1 MLKHIVMWKFID
13 GAQGRSATEHALWMK
28 SHLEALVGQIPE
40 IKSLEVGVN
49 ISSSPMAYDA
59 VLTLVVEDAEA
70 LRRYRE
76 HPAHQEISQYCHEV
90 RSARTVVDYNI
101 L

>member
-1 MLKHIVMWKFID
+1 MWKFID

-28 SHLEALVGQIPE
+28 SHLETLPAQIPE
-40 IKSLEVGVN
+40 IRRIEVGVN
-49 ISSSPMAYDA
+49 VSASPMAYDA
-59 VLTLVVEDAEA
+59 VLTLVVDDTEA
-70 LRRYRE
+70 LQRYRS

-90 RSARTVVDYNI
+90 RSARVVVDYNI

>member
-40 IKSLEVGVN
+40 IKSPEVGVN

-59 VLTLVVEDAEA
+59 VLTLVVDDVEA
-70 LRRYRE
+70 LQRYRQ
-76 HPAHQEISQYCHEV
+76 HPAHQEISQYCHAV
-90 RSARTVVDYNI
+90 RSARVMVDYK
-101 L
+101 LL